1 MTPLAKLLEAAL
13 FAAPTA
19 ACNPD
24 LVEPRFCT
32 LPDVVMRQLQEKGR
46 RLDAI
51 AADRAVWN
59 RLAA

>member
-1 MTPLAKLLEAAL
+1 
-13 FAAPTA
+13 
-19 ACNPD
+19 
-24 LVEPRFCT
+24 
-32 LPDVVMRQLQEKGR
+32 VVMRQLQEKGR

>member
-1 MTPLAKLLEAAL
+1 MH
-13 FAAPTA
+13 
-19 ACNPD
+19 PD

-32 LPDVVMRQLQEKGR
+32 LPDAVMGQLRDKGR